1 MTSEPSPG
9 AAGSGAPERHLTSA
23 QEMRALTHPVR
34 LALLEV
40 LHMEGPMTATQAGE
54 AIGESATTCSFHL
67 RQLEKYGFVEE
78 AGGGAGRRRP
88 WRLVSRS
95 MNFSG
100 AGDAERSIAAGELA
114 QLIFRRWLERYEAWS
129 RVQDLDPAWAE
140 VSGMAQSG
148 NYLTLEEAAELR
160 GEVLALFRR
169 HAERVEDP
177 SRRPAGARAV
187 EMAFFLNPITGMP
200 AEER

>member
-1 MTSEPSPG
+1 MSPRG
-9 AAGSGAPERHLTSA
+9 ASDPRDSLRRVTDAKT
-23 QEMRALTHPVR
+23 MRALAHPVR
-34 LALLEV
+34 ISLIELLIIV
-40 LHMEGPMTATQAGE
+40 GPMTATQAAE
-54 AIGESATTCSFHL
+54 KIGESPSTCSFHL
-67 RQLEKYGFVEE
+67 RQLAKYGFVEE

-114 QLIFRRWLERYEAWS
+114 QLIFQRWLERYEAWN
-129 RVQDLDPAWAE
+129 RVQGLDPPWAQ

-160 GEVLALFRR
+160 DEVLALFRR
-169 HAERVEDP
+169 YADRVEDA
-177 SRRPAGARAV
+177 SRRPAGSRAV